1 MTQEYD
7 IMGNPIPPKDVN
19 NQPLVN
25 QPAPS
30 YEQPEMPQQGY
41 QQAPQQGYPQQGYQ
55 QAPQQGYPQQGYQQP
70 PVQPQYQQPNPQY
83 QQPPYQQPNPQY
95 GQQPMPQQQQPP
107 MPQYEQQPAPQY
119 NEQPEAPQQ
128 SVIARHK
135 LELRQ
140 DPSVHAIASKIDE
153 TNQVALLEV
162 GRETADSISQFSD
175 RMLSKMR
182 ATKLEESSVMLN
194 QLNKIMDKF
203 DPKDFEENKGG
214 LISRLFNKGKEQIE
228 RFLSKYDTM
237 NREVDV
243 IYKEI
248 QKYEVE
254 MKRNTIE
261 LETMYD
267 ENLSYFQSLGRHI
280 VAIELKTEELM
291 QKRAP
296 LEARMQQGDQQADF
310 ELQSLNNAIQL
321 LEQRRFDLE
330 MAQQVS
336 FQSAP
341 QIRMMQQGNNQL
353 IAKMNSAFVTTI
365 PIFKQG
371 LIHAIML
378 RRQKI
383 VADSMQELDKRTNE
397 MLLKNAENISA
408 NSVRIAEMAGSSS
421 IKIETIEQTWQT
433 IMNGI
438 EETKRI
444 QADTARAR
452 EDGRKRIEELQL
464 QYEKLNHK

>member
-1 MTQEYD
+1 MTQQYD
-7 IMGNPIPPKDVN
+7 IMGNPVQPK
-19 NQPLVN
+19 PT
-25 QPAPS
+25 
-30 YEQPEMPQQGY
+30 EQPTQPYVDPNQQ
-41 QQAPQQGYPQQGYQ
+41 
-55 QAPQQGYPQQGYQQP
+55 YQQP
-70 PVQPQYQQPNPQY
+70 NQQYQQPNQQYQQPNQQYQQPNQQYQQPNQQYQQPNPQYQQPNPQY
-83 QQPPYQQPNPQY
+83 QQPNQQNVPQY
-95 GQQPMPQQQQPP
+95 QQPMPQPTPQPMQP
-107 MPQYEQQPAPQY
+107 VPQYEQSPAPQY
-119 NEQPEAPQQ
+119 GEQAVEVPQQ

-140 DPSVHAIASKIDE
+140 DPTVHALANKIDE
-153 TNQVALLEV
+153 KNQIALLEV

-203 DPKDFEENKGG
+203 DPKDFEEKQGG

-254 MKRNTIE
+254 MKRNTVE

-267 ENLSYFQSLGRHI
+267 ENLSYFQALGRHI

-291 QKRAP
+291 QQRAP

-397 MLLKNAENISA
+397 MLIKNAENISA
-408 NSVRIAEMAGSSS
+408 NSVRIAEMSGTSS

-444 QADTARAR
+444 QQDTARAR